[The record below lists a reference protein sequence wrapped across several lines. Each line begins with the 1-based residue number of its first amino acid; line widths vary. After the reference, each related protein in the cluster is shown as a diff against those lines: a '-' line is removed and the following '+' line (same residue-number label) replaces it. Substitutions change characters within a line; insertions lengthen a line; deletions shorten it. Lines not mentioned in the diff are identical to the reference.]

1 MLANKLLFDFLAL
14 RSLLVVGNSWG
25 QSTEV
30 QSHHLSDD
38 ACSLPS
44 FWEGRMSDDEP
55 ICLTLWLPAARGAY
69 INVPK
74 SILGSPSLWISSPD
88 LNWDV

>member
-1 MLANKLLFDFLAL
+1 MLANKLLFGFLAL
-14 RSLLVVGNSWG
+14 RSLLAV
-25 QSTEV
+25 V